1 MEGDAVYAATND
13 RSDMTT
19 KFVDAAE
26 TIDLSNKPVDDY
38 TYAVHLHASKDSTPG
53 TSMQGT
59 LVHKSQQIVNAQL
72 LTLEPNSVP
81 WKAGF
86 LSPPPASTIDGGLD
100 WLTKLTRI
108 NYLLAEAAQLQSEV
122 FK

>member
-38 TYAVHLHASKDSTPG
+38 TYAVHLHASKDLTPG

-59 LVHKSQQIVNAQL
+59 LVHKS
-72 LTLEPNSVP
+72 
-81 WKAGF
+81 
-86 LSPPPASTIDGGLD
+86 
-100 WLTKLTRI
+100 
-108 NYLLAEAAQLQSEV
+108 
-122 FK
+122 